1 MNRVEKEEVV
11 AGLNRT
17 FGEAAAVIVTHYR
30 GLNVAEMNDLRGRM
44 REAGAGFRVA
54 KNRLARLALDGTP
67 YAPLAG
73 MFDGPVA
80 IAYSDDVIA
89 PAKTCVNFARQNDKL
104 VVLGGAMG
112 ATMLDADAV
121 RDLANLPSLDELRGR
136 IAGLLNAPA
145 AKVAGVLKAPAGQL
159 ARVMNAYAESGAAP
173 APPAST

>member
-17 FGEAAAVIVTHYR
+17 FSEAAAVVVTHYR
-30 GLNVAEMNDLRGRM
+30 GLNVMEMNDLRGKM
-44 REAGAGFRVA
+44 REAGSEFRVT

-89 PAKTCVNFARQNDKL
+89 PARICVNFAKQNDKL

-112 ATMLDADAV
+112 ATVLDAGAV
-121 RDLANLPSLDELRGR
+121 RDLASLPSLDELRGR
-136 IAGLLNAPA
+136 IVGLLNAPA
-145 AKVAGVLKAPAGQL
+145 AKIAGVLQAPAGQL
-159 ARVMNAYAESGAAP
+159 ARVMDAYARSSEAAQP
-173 APPAST
+173 SVPT

>member
-11 AGLNRT
+11 SGLNRT
-17 FGEAAAVIVTHYR
+17 FSEAAAVIVTHYR
-30 GLNVAEMNDLRGRM
+30 GLNVMEMNDLRGKM
-44 REAGAGFRVA
+44 REAGSEFRVT

-89 PAKTCVNFARQNDKL
+89 PARICVNFAKQNDKL

-112 ATMLDADAV
+112 ATVLDAGAV
-121 RDLANLPSLDELRGR
+121 RDLASLPSLDELRGR
-136 IAGLLNAPA
+136 IVGLLNAPA
-145 AKVAGVLKAPAGQL
+145 AKIAGVLQAPAGQL
-159 ARVMNAYAESGAAP
+159 ARVMDAYARSSEAAQP
-173 APPAST
+173 SVPT

>member
-17 FGEAAAVIVTHYR
+17 FSEAAAVIVTHYR
-30 GLNVAEMNDLRGRM
+30 GLNVTEMNDLRGKM
-44 REAGAGFRVA
+44 REAGAGFRVT

-80 IAYSDDVIA
+80 IAYSDEVVA
-89 PAKTCVNFARQNDKL
+89 PARTCVNFAKQNDKL

-112 ATMLDADAV
+112 ATVLDAGAV
-121 RDLANLPSLDELRGR
+121 RDLASLPSLDELRGG
-136 IAGLLNAPA
+136 IVGLLNAPA
-145 AKVAGVLKAPAGQL
+145 AKIAGVLQAPAGQL
-159 ARVMNAYAESGAAP
+159 ARVMDAYAKSDEAA
-173 APPAST
+173 